1 MKTLLPLLRAEL
13 RQRRHHRAF
22 RIAPPAD
29 EPLFE
34 ELDRLIAELSALA
47 EPTGP
52 AEPPTPARPTG
63 PAEPATGPGPVLDE
77 KALAEAATTL
87 WQAQRKLTQDDQSRY
102 ARQARRYL
110 GLCRDALTEV
120 GLVVQDHDG
129 EVFNPGRSL
138 EILAFED
145 DPESDTERVL
155 HTVRPSLYFRDR
167 HIQIGQVIV
176 SRPGRAAQEGDSH
189 A

>member
-1 MKTLLPLLRAEL
+1 VKTLLPLLRAEL
-13 RQRRHHRAF
+13 RQRRQHRAF
-22 RIAPPAD
+22 RIAPPEPD
-29 EPLFE
+29 EALFA
-34 ELDRLIAELSALA
+34 ELDRLVAELSALA
-47 EPTGP
+47 EPTGA
-52 AEPPTPARPTG
+52 AESTPTG
-63 PAEPATGPGPVLDE
+63 SGPVLDE
-77 KALAEAATTL
+77 KALAEAATSL
-87 WQAQRKLTQDDQSRY
+87 WQAQRKLAQDGQAASRY

-110 GLCRDALTEV
+110 GLCQEALTDV

-129 EVFNPGRSL
+129 DVFHPGRSL

-145 DPESDTERVL
+145 DPGSDTERVL

-176 SRPGRAAQEGDSH
+176 GRPGRAAEEGDSH